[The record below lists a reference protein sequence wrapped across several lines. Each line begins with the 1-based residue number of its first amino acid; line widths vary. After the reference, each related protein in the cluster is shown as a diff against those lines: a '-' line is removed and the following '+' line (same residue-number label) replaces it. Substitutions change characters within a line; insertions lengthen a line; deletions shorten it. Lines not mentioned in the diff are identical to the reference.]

1 MGEVARHILVQESGF
16 HAELLEERR
25 QDDAAHAVDGVHTD
39 TEMGLFDGCQV
50 NKLQLQDAVNVPL
63 VERMVFNVAAQML
76 DVGIFEVFTVGNGE
90 HFVAVGS
97 CQELSFGI
105 EQLQRIPLSGVV
117 RGCDDDA
124 AVGTAHPD
132 GQLGGGSCG
141 IADVENIVTH
151 AHQRT
156 ADDLTNHGS
165 GDTSVSSD
173 NDFIRFSFAVPSDE
187 RGIGCC
193 KLHNVQR
200 VQGVPWCSA
209 DGTADA

>member
-1 MGEVARHILVQESGF
+1 
-16 HAELLEERR
+16 
-25 QDDAAHAVDGVHTD
+25 
-39 TEMGLFDGCQV
+39 
-50 NKLQLQDAVNVPL
+50 
-63 VERMVFNVAAQML
+63 MVFDVAAQVL
-76 DVGIFEVFTVGNGE
+76 DVSIFEILTVGNGE
-90 HFVAVGS
+90 DFTAIGS

-141 IADVENIVTH
+141 KADVEDIVAH
-151 AHQRT
+151 AHQRA

-165 GDTSVSSD
+165 GDTSVASD
-173 NDFIRFSFAVPSDE
+173 NDFIGFAFAVPSDE
-187 RGIGCC
+187 RGISCC
-193 KLHNVQR
+193 KLHDI
-200 VQGVPWCSA
+200 QGIQGIPGCSA